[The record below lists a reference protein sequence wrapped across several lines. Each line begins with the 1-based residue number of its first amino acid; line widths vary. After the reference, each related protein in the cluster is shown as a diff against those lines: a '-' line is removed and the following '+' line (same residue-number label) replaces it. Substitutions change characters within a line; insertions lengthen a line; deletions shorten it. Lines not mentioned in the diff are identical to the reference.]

1 MFFFKIVK
9 KDMGDHRIK
18 LRKKLF
24 FLTFVLKILILQ
36 FLFCNYLITVN
47 CAVIDINNKNNN
59 NNINNNYIDND
70 IKDIYQNKDESDK
83 NLNLLSLPKM
93 VMEGLG
99 LKRSPDVANV
109 SSI

>member
-59 NNINNNYIDND
+59 YIDND